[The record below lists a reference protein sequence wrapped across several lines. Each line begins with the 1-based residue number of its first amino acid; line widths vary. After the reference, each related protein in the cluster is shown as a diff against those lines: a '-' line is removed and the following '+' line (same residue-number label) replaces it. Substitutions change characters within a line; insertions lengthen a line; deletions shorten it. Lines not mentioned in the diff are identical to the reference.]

1 MSRRRDRPAIP
12 VIVVAGFLGAGKTTL
27 LNALLGNTVG
37 ARLGVIVNDFGA
49 INVDAL
55 LVAGRS
61 AGTIS
66 FGNGCL
72 CCSVDADGL
81 GEALSGLADPA
92 AGLDAIVVEASGIAE
107 PRVLIKMVVAVAD
120 PAIRYGGLV
129 YVLDAAA
136 ATLTRHLHPEIGG
149 HLAIADLVVI
159 NKADLVDA
167 DVLSGVLDMARELNP
182 TAPAVVTTEG
192 DIDARALF
200 DPGSRPQPSDDLP
213 RQLTLDELLRAEES
227 DAEESGA
234 EESGAEE
241 ESDAD
246 EHAAGE
252 CGTGHARHLHDAFT
266 SVSVQVEGVLDPRR
280 LAELLERPPVG
291 CYRIKGVVWLA
302 GAGEQFAVHA
312 VGGFVRTERTG
323 VRRMPRPPV
332 SSLVVIGTGVDEVQV
347 RADLGGLVAAPDL
360 DDEYGILRITRHLPV
375 PSQLPNN

>member
-55 LVAGRS
+55 LVAGQS

-81 GEALSGLADPA
+81 SDALGGLADPA
-92 AGLDAIVVEASGIAE
+92 AGLDAIVIEASGIAE
-107 PRVLIKMVVAVAD
+107 PRALIKMVVTVAD

-129 YVLDAAA
+129 YVLDAAG
-136 ATLTRHLHPEIGG
+136 ATGTRERHPEIGG
-149 HLAIADLVVI
+149 HLAIADLVVV
-159 NKADLVDA
+159 NKADLVDG
-167 DVLSGVLDMARELNP
+167 DVLSGVLGMARELNP

-192 DIDARALF
+192 RIDPGALF
-200 DPGSRPQPSDDLP
+200 DLGPRPEPADDQP
-213 RQLTLDELLRAEES
+213 RQLTLDELLRMEADS
-227 DAEESGA
+227 THRHGA
-234 EESGAEE
+234 GA
-241 ESDAD
+241 
-246 EHAAGE
+246 HGAGE
-252 CGTGHARHLHDAFT
+252 CGTGHAAHLHDAFT
-266 SVSVQVEGVLDPRR
+266 SVSVQVEGVLEPRR

-332 SSLVVIGTGVDEVQV
+332 SSLVVIGTDLDEAQV
-347 RADLGGLVAAPDL
+347 RAGLDGLVAAPDL
-360 DDEYGILRITRHLPV
+360 DDEFGILRITRHLPAS
-375 PSQLPNN
+375 SQLPDD

>member
-55 LVAGRS
+55 LVAGQS

-81 GEALSGLADPA
+81 GDALGGLADPA
-92 AGLDAIVVEASGIAE
+92 GGLDAIVVEASGIAE
-107 PRVLIKMVVAVAD
+107 PRALIKMVVAVAD

-129 YVLDAAA
+129 YVLDAAGA
-136 ATLTRHLHPEIGG
+136 LATRQLHPEIGG

-159 NKADLVDA
+159 NKADLVDG
-167 DVLSGVLDMARELNP
+167 DVLSGVLDLARELNP

-192 DIDARALF
+192 RIEAGALF
-200 DPGSRPQPSDDLP
+200 DLGSRPEPAHDLP
-213 RQLTLDELLRAEES
+213 RQLTLDELLRAEEH
-227 DAEESGA
+227 GT
-234 EESGAEE
+234 G
-241 ESDAD
+241 
-246 EHAAGE
+246 EHGVGE
-252 CGTGHARHLHDAFT
+252 CGAGHAGHLHDAFT
-266 SVSVQVEGVLDPRR
+266 SVSVRVEGVLDPRR

-332 SSLVVIGTGVDEVQV
+332 SSLVVIGTGLDEAQV
-347 RADLGGLVAAPDL
+347 RADLDGLVAAPDL
-360 DDEYGILRITRHLPV
+360 DDEFGILRITRHLPV
-375 PSQLPNN
+375 PSPLSDE